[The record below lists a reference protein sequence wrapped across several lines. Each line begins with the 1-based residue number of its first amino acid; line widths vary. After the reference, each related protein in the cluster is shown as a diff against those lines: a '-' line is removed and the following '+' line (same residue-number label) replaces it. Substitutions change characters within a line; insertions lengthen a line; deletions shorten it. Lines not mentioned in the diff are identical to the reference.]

1 MRNLLASLLLF
12 SVPAMAIDL
21 QGHRG
26 ARGHLPENT
35 LPAFAYAISL
45 GVTTLELD
53 VGVTRDGVVVVH
65 HDRALNPDL
74 ARSPDGRWVKAPA
87 PTILSL
93 TFEQLRTY
101 DVGRLRPGSEYSSR
115 FKDQKPLDGTRIPK
129 LADVLK
135 LDAKVRFNIE
145 TKISPEAPQETLAP
159 EPFARALIAE
169 VRKAGVEKRTTIQSF
184 DWRTLK
190 VVEREAPLRM
200 VLVQGVSSGERM
212 DFTIRK
218 AVELG
223 VAEVRPVLAAASVAR
238 PKGERAAARREHWQ
252 KVAISACEQ
261 CGRNRIPQV
270 HEMISVG
277 QIPTDQASCKILLSP
292 RAALRFS
299 EACRR
304 IETAV
309 TVAAGPEAGFNAAE
323 EAAFLDAGYVPAR
336 LGARVLRTETAALA
350 ALAALNAL
358 RGDF

>member
-1 MRNLLASLLLF
+1 MVPRFHVDAPLRAGSSCTLAEEAAHHALHVLRLRGGDEVTLFNGRGGEYGGRIASLDKSKVL
-12 SVPAMAIDL
+12 I
-21 QGHRG
+21 
-26 ARGHLPENT
+26 
-35 LPAFAYAISL
+35 
-45 GVTTLELD
+45 
-53 VGVTRDGVVVVH
+53 
-65 HDRALNPDL
+65 
-74 ARSPDGRWVKAPA
+74 
-87 PTILSL
+87 
-93 TFEQLRTY
+93 
-101 DVGRLRPGSEYSSR
+101 
-115 FKDQKPLDGTRIPK
+115 
-129 LADVLK
+129 DVLQH
-135 LDAKVRFNIE
+135 RE
-145 TKISPEAPQETLAP
+145 
-159 EPFARALIAE
+159 
-169 VRKAGVEKRTTIQSF
+169 
-184 DWRTLK
+184 
-190 VVEREAPLRM
+190 VEREAPLRM